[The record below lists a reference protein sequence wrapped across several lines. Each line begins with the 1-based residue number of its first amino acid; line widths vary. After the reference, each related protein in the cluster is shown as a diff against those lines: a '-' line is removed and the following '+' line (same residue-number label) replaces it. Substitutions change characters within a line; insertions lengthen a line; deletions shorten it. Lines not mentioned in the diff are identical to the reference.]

1 MVVLRVILA
10 FVSKILPTFVVT
22 PTNYANKMT
31 KSIFKS
37 LEQGNKGALLRKRM
51 ISYLILHGNSTIL
64 ELSKTLDLSVPTV
77 TKMIDEMCQQ
87 GILNEFGKM
96 ETNEGRHPHLYGLN
110 PEAAYFVGVDIKNSG
125 VNLGLINFNGDLLE
139 DHINAPYHFDNSLEG
154 LHALC
159 RVINDFVDHCQVE
172 RDKIA
177 NVNVNVSGR
186 VNPESGY
193 SYSWFNL
200 GEQPLT
206 VTMSQLTGL
215 HVTID
220 NDTRAM
226 TYGEYLRG
234 NNQAKRDILFVN
246 VSWGLGLGII
256 IDGKVYTGKSGFAG
270 EFGHTPVFDN
280 EVICHCGKK
289 GCLET
294 EASGSAIHRKLQARI
309 AAGENSIL
317 AEAMARDPQS
327 VTLETIIDAVG
338 REDMLCIELVEEV
351 GSILGKQV
359 AGLINLLNPELVIV
373 GGLLSMT
380 GDYLLQPLRTAMRKH
395 SLQMVHRDTHVV
407 LSTLMGKAGLVG
419 ACLLARS
426 RTFADLP

>member
-1 MVVLRVILA
+1 
-10 FVSKILPTFVVT
+10 
-22 PTNYANKMT
+22 MT

>member
-1 MVVLRVILA
+1 
-10 FVSKILPTFVVT
+10 VVT

>member
-1 MVVLRVILA
+1 M
-10 FVSKILPTFVVT
+10 VT

-186 VNPESGY
+186 V
-193 SYSWFNL
+193 NL

>member
-1 MVVLRVILA
+1 M
-10 FVSKILPTFVVT
+10 VT

-407 LSTLMGKAGLVG
+407 LSTRMGKAGLVG

>member
-1 MVVLRVILA
+1 M
-10 FVSKILPTFVVT
+10 VT

-407 LSTLMGKAGLVG
+407 ISTLMGKAGLVG

>member
-177 NVNVNVSGR
+177 STTTR
-186 VNPESGY
+186 VP
-193 SYSWFNL
+193 
-200 GEQPLT
+200 
-206 VTMSQLTGL
+206 
-215 HVTID
+215 
-220 NDTRAM
+220 
-226 TYGEYLRG
+226 
-234 NNQAKRDILFVN
+234 
-246 VSWGLGLGII
+246 
-256 IDGKVYTGKSGFAG
+256 
-270 EFGHTPVFDN
+270 
-280 EVICHCGKK
+280 
-289 GCLET
+289 
-294 EASGSAIHRKLQARI
+294 
-309 AAGENSIL
+309 
-317 AEAMARDPQS
+317 
-327 VTLETIIDAVG
+327 
-338 REDMLCIELVEEV
+338 
-351 GSILGKQV
+351 
-359 AGLINLLNPELVIV
+359 
-373 GGLLSMT
+373 
-380 GDYLLQPLRTAMRKH
+380 
-395 SLQMVHRDTHVV
+395 
-407 LSTLMGKAGLVG
+407 
-419 ACLLARS
+419 
-426 RTFADLP
+426 

>member
-1 MVVLRVILA
+1 M
-10 FVSKILPTFVVT
+10 VT

>member
-1 MVVLRVILA
+1 M
-10 FVSKILPTFVVT
+10 VT

-294 EASGSAIHRKLQARI
+294 EDSGSAIHRKLQARI

>member
-1 MVVLRVILA
+1 M
-10 FVSKILPTFVVT
+10 VT

-159 RVINDFVDHCQVE
+159 RVINDFVDNCQVE

-407 LSTLMGKAGLVG
+407 ISTLMGKAGLVG